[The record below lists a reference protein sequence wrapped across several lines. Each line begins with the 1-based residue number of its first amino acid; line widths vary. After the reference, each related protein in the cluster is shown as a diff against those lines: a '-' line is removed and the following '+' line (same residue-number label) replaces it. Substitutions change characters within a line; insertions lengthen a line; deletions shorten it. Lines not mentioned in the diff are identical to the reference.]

1 MDRWTRGPL
10 AIVLALAAALLV
22 APAAPAAGQ
31 PSQAAAPTAGGLRW
45 GPCPEPSPAVAAVAA
60 GRAQQPLALEC
71 ALLRVPLDYRHP
83 DGRSIEIAVSRL
95 RTSTP
100 ALRRGVLLLN
110 PGGPGGPGL
119 DLPLFLAQV
128 APPEVLQR
136 YDLIGFDPRFVG
148 RSTPISCRLV
158 IQRVEQVVPWPLP
171 GGVRENAELARA
183 TAAACAS
190 AAGQWLPH
198 VTTANTARD
207 MDRIRA
213 ALGERRISYLGYS
226 YGTYLGA
233 VYASLFPTRTDRLVL
248 DSAVDP
254 HRVWREV
261 FRLWG
266 PAVELRFPD
275 FTRWAA
281 ARDAQY
287 HLGATSRQVRRLYFR
302 LAALLDQ
309 EPLPLGDGFVLTGN
323 DFREATRGALYSD
336 LAFPDLATLWQA
348 VNEQTGGPAA
358 ALLRRLAPASFPEV
372 PPDNMVAALF
382 GVVCDD
388 ARWPRSVE
396 RYIRDVRRDSRRYP
410 VAGGMAANIW
420 PCAFW
425 PVAPRE
431 RPVPITDRGPHN
443 ILIPQNLRDPATPL
457 VGALGLRAALGRR
470 ARMVVA
476 DAGGHGVYLLT
487 GNACA
492 DAATTRFLVSGRL
505 PRGDLRCPAT
515 DPETVGAASQT
526 LRKRAVDE
534 LRRRQAPLP

>member
-1 MDRWTRGPL
+1 MHSPCAAAGARRASRAAPAKRPL
-10 AIVLALAAALLV
+10 IIVLALVASLLL
-22 APAAPAAGQ
+22 APAGPAVGRS
-31 PSQAAAPTAGGLRW
+31 PSATPTPGGLRW
-45 GPCPEPSPAVAAVAA
+45 GPCPGPGPATAAMAA
-60 GRAQQPLALEC
+60 GRARQPLALEC
-71 ALLRVPLDYRHP
+71 ALLRVPLDYRRP
-83 DGRSIEIAVSRL
+83 QGRSIEIAVSRL

-110 PGGPGGPGL
+110 QGGPGFPGL
-119 DLPLFLAQV
+119 DLPLEFAQA

-158 IQRVEQVVPWPLP
+158 IERVEQVLPWPLP
-171 GGVRENAELARA
+171 GGVRENAAVARA

-190 AAGQWLPH
+190 AAGQWLPYM
-198 VTTANTARD
+198 TTANTARD
-207 MDRIRA
+207 MDRIRR
-213 ALGERRISYLGYS
+213 ALGERRISYWGLS

-233 VYASLFPTRTDRLVL
+233 VYASLFSQRTDRFVL

-254 HRVWREV
+254 GRVWRES
-261 FRLWG
+261 FRLTG

-287 HLGATSRQVRRLYFR
+287 HLGAASRQVRRLYFR

-309 EPLPLGDGFVLTGN
+309 EPLPLAGGQVLTGN
-323 DFREATRGALYSD
+323 DFRNATLQGLYHD
-336 LAFPDLATLWQA
+336 LNFPDLASLWQA
-348 VNEQTGGPAA
+348 VSEQADANVP
-358 ALLRRLAPASFPEV
+358 ALLRRLVLALPE
-372 PPDNMVAALF
+372 NSVAARF
-382 GVVCDD
+382 GIACDD

-396 RYIRDVRRDSRRYP
+396 RYIRDVRHDSRLYP

-443 ILIPQNLRDPATPL
+443 ILIPQNLRDPVTPL
-457 VGALGLRAALGRR
+457 VGALGLRAALGNR

-476 DAGGHGVYLLT
+476 DAGGHGSYLFA
-487 GNACA
+487 GNACT
-492 DAATTRFLVSGRL
+492 DATTTRFLVSGRL
-505 PRGDLRCPAT
+505 PRSDVLCAHTG
-515 DPETVGAASQT
+515 
-526 LRKRAVDE
+526 
-534 LRRRQAPLP
+534 